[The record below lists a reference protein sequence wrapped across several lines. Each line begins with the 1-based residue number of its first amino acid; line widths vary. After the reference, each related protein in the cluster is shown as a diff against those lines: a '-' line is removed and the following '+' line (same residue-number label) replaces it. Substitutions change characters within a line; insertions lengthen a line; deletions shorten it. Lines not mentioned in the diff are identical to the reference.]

1 MELDDKNINTD
12 LGDLDDNNINTDLG
26 DLDDT
31 HIDTALSEL
40 IIHRLKLDVAIK
52 YLQEIR
58 GEKPDKID
66 LKIDLKVEASEIADF
81 CVNHFGVDLREKIRS
96 QDHIWSRCFYFFLSK
111 SYTRSSLEKI
121 GNEVNLNH
129 ATVIN
134 GFKRHKDMKEYKDA
148 EYLRYIDK
156 AEECFTT
163 HLLTLSNKTNEDE
176 N

>member
-12 LGDLDDNNINTDLG
+12 LS

-40 IIHRLKLDVAIK
+40 IIHKLKLDVAIK

-81 CVNHFGVDLREKIRS
+81 CIDHFGVDLREKIRS
-96 QDHIWSRCFYFFLSK
+96 QDHIWSRCFYFFLAK
-111 SYTRSSLEKI
+111 TYTRLSLEKI

-134 GFKRHKDMKEYKDA
+134 GFKRHKDMKSYKDA
-148 EYLRYIDK
+148 EYLRFISK
-156 AEECFTT
+156 AQECFLT
-163 HLLTLSNKTNEDE
+163 HFENLTNKTKEDE

>member
-1 MELDDKNINTD
+1 MELDDKN
-12 LGDLDDNNINTDLG
+12 
-26 DLDDT
+26 
-31 HIDTALSEL
+31 IDTALSEL
-40 IIHRLKLDVAIK
+40 IIHRLKLDIAIQS
-52 YLQEIR
+52 LQEIR
-58 GEKPDKID
+58 GEIKPKK
-66 LKIDLKVEASEIADF
+66 LDLKVEISEIANF
-81 CVNHFGVDLREKIRS
+81 CIDHFGVDLREKIRS
-96 QDHIWSRCFYFFLSK
+96 QDHIWSRCFYFFLAK
-111 SYTRSSLEKI
+111 TYTSSSLEKI